1 MSRKISKVLGMMHN
15 YLYIKRYNVRVG
27 KGNTLNG
34 RLFLFN
40 GLGGEIKIG
49 NNCLINSGKE
59 FNPIG
64 GDCRTIL
71 RTEKSGKIIIGNH
84 VGISNSAII
93 AFSEIIIADDVMI
106 GGNCM
111 IFDSDFHS
119 LDYFDRMNDRNVRS
133 EPVEIRE
140 GAFIGC
146 YSIILKGVTIGK
158 HSVIGAGSVVTQ
170 SIPENEIWAGNP
182 ARFIRKIL

>member
-64 GDCRTIL
+64 GGLQNNTAN
-71 RTEKSGKIIIGNH
+71 GKEWKDN
-84 VGISNSAII
+84 N
-93 AFSEIIIADDVMI
+93 
-106 GGNCM
+106 
-111 IFDSDFHS
+111 
-119 LDYFDRMNDRNVRS
+119 R
-133 EPVEIRE
+133 
-140 GAFIGC
+140 
-146 YSIILKGVTIGK
+146 
-158 HSVIGAGSVVTQ
+158 
-170 SIPENEIWAGNP
+170 
-182 ARFIRKIL
+182 